1 MVKRQGMV
9 AVVGDDPTVRV
20 RRLRPLLFDPLLL
33 DLLLFDPLLFDPLL
47 LDPLLSILGDHLCR
61 RDLVSSTDTAD
72 AFCC

>member
-1 MVKRQGMV
+1 MVKRQGVV

-20 RRLRPLLFDPLLL
+20 RRLRPLLLL
-33 DLLLFDPLLFDPLL
+33 DLLLFDPLLCI
-47 LDPLLSILGDHLCR
+47 LSDHLCR

>member
-1 MVKRQGMV
+1 MVKRQGVV

-20 RRLRPLLFDPLLL
+20 CRLRP
-33 DLLLFDPLLFDPLL
+33 LLFDPLLFDPLL
-47 LDPLLSILGDHLCR
+47 LDPLLSILSDHLCR

>member
-1 MVKRQGMV
+1 MVKRQGVV

-20 RRLRPLLFDPLLL
+20 RRLRPLLLLDLLLL
-33 DLLLFDPLLFDPLL
+33 DLLLLDPLLFDPLL
-47 LDPLLSILGDHLCR
+47 SILSDHLCR

>member
-1 MVKRQGMV
+1 MKRQGVV

-20 RRLRPLLFDPLLL
+20 RRLRPLLLL
-33 DLLLFDPLLFDPLL
+33 DLLL
-47 LDPLLSILGDHLCR
+47 LDPLLCILSDHLCR